1 MYKKCYAQSLGRG
14 TNKHRVHLWT
24 DEGYEQ
30 IEWSNYAY
38 RECVESQATHRGLNG
53 EFLKK
58 TLQWKSGEQDVHFHD
73 IKVYQK
79 FLIEKYGTDDTV
91 SKTHKEVFFD
101 IEIEMGG
108 ALTEDYI
115 SRAPKPVTSI
125 AWWDKQLNHW
135 AILILDK
142 WSKLNYKFDKNE
154 ETKEIKEIIP
164 CKTEDELLK
173 KFIEKMTEIEPD
185 ILIGYNSDYFDIPY
199 LYHRIKNECGKDWS
213 KWLSPIGIVRSR
225 KETQFIWPK
234 DLYVEIAGVS
244 SLDYMKMH
252 RKYSMRD
259 EPSWKLDDIGSKY
272 AGLNK
277 IEYEGSL
284 DKLFE
289 EDINKFIEYNFRD
302 VEILKVLDEKLQ
314 YIDLTKNLCHKGK
327 INYTE
332 VYASSKIH
340 DGAISAYLLEQN
352 RIPPPRDYKAMA
364 KQAKGHKE
372 HYAGG
377 YLLCPNA
384 GLYGHMFDEDLT
396 SLYPTIIM
404 SLNIGRETLIGKI
417 TGDSRGRLGLDD
429 LKEKDPKSKY
439 YLVDIK
445 GKQATCTVEKIL
457 KIIEE
462 ENLSISANGVLF
474 STKTQSVLSAILGK
488 WFMERVYYKK
498 EMKKA
503 FSSGNEEKGKAFH
516 LLQYTMK
523 ILLNSL
529 YGATALPSFRFGN
542 IILSEAITLTG
553 QRIIQESALFT
564 NTHMNKVLRGEIELE
579 L

>member
-1 MYKKCYAQSLGRG
+1 MYKKCYAQGLGRG
-14 TNKHRVHLWT
+14 SNKHRIHLWT

-30 IEWSNYAY
+30 IEWDNYAY
-38 RECVESQATHRGLNG
+38 RECIESQATHRGLNN
-53 EFLKK
+53 EPLRK
-58 TLQWKSGEQDVHFHD
+58 TLEWQSKEINLHYHD
-73 IKVYQK
+73 ISAHQK

-101 IEIEMGG
+101 IECEMGG
-108 ALTEDYI
+108 ALTEEYI
-115 SRAPKPVTSI
+115 SRAPKPITSI
-125 AWWDKQLNHW
+125 AWWDKQANHW
-135 AILILDK
+135 TILILDK
-142 WSKLNYKFDKNE
+142 WSKLNYKFNKNE

-173 KFIEKMTEIEPD
+173 KFIEKMSEIEPD

-199 LYHRIKNECGKDWS
+199 LYHRIKNVCGKDWA
-213 KWLSPIGIVRSR
+213 KWLSPIGIVKS
-225 KETQFIWPK
+225 KVETSYIWARG
-234 DLYVEIAGVS
+234 LYINIAGIA

-252 RKYSMRD
+252 QKYSWRD
-259 EPSWKLDDIGSKY
+259 EPSWKLDDIGAKY

-302 VEILKVLDEKLQ
+302 VEILKVLDERLQ

-352 RIPPPRDYKAMA
+352 IIPPPRDRKAMA
-364 KQAKGHKE
+364 KAAQGHKE

-429 LKEKDPKSKY
+429 LKQKDPKSEY
-439 YLVDIK
+439 YLMDLNGNK
-445 GKQATCTVEKIL
+445 ATCSVEKIL
-457 KIIEE
+457 KVIEDK
-462 ENLSISANGVLF
+462 NLAISANGVLF
-474 STKTQSVLSAILGK
+474 STETPSVLSTILNK
-488 WFMERVYYKK
+488 WFNERVHYKK
-498 EMKKA
+498 EKAKA
-503 FSSGNEEKGKAFH
+503 FKSGNEEKGKAFH

-529 YGATALPSFRFGN
+529 YGATALPSFRYGN

-564 NTHMNKVLRGEIELE
+564 NTHMNKVLRGETELE